1 MDGREPR
8 VLSKLTFPRLS
19 LLSATHSPAECQ
31 LCLRT
36 PGVDGQASA
45 PAAEGHS
52 VGPGGW
58 KAIFLKYKTP

>member
-1 MDGREPR
+1 MGGREPH

-19 LLSATHSPAECQ
+19 LLSGTHSPAECQ
-31 LCLRT
+31 LCLRA
-36 PGVDGQASA
+36 PGVDDPASA

-52 VGPGGW
+52 VGLGGW